1 MHIAL
6 IIISIL
12 LLLAVTAYIFTLSAV
27 RKKSENLNGEIRTLT
42 EENTA
47 LKLENAAVTSEL
59 RSKNELLR
67 EQKEQEEKNEQ
78 RFKTVFENIAAEILE
93 KKSERFN
100 KENSTQIKSILEPL
114 EKDIARFKEA
124 IEKNYVNETREKASL
139 SKELQQLMELNRQL
153 SSDADNLTKALKG
166 EKNNKMQGDWGEMI
180 LDTILS
186 NSGLKKDEHY
196 FCQESSRDE
205 NGNIIRP
212 DVIVRYPDGSEVII
226 DSKVSL
232 SAYSRFVAAE
242 DEDERSAA
250 LGDHIA
256 SVRRHITQLSEK
268 RYENREK
275 SLDFVMMFMPIEPA
289 YMAALGTDNS
299 LWEYA
304 YGRKILLVSPTHL
317 ITALKLIYDLWK
329 RDAQT
334 KNTIAIAEQ
343 GAKLYDKFAGFVD
356 DLEKIGANLDR
367 TSKSYGDAMT
377 KLRDGNGNLI
387 RQAEQLKKLGVKTK
401 KQLNIGAGEE
411 DEPSP
416 DSL

>member
-6 IIISIL
+6 VIISIL
-12 LLLAVTAYIFTLSAV
+12 LLLSVTACCRVFSAGN
-27 RKKSENLNGEIRTLT
+27 KKCQKLNGELRTLT

-47 LKLENAAVTSEL
+47 LKLDNTAILSEL
-59 RSKNELLR
+59 RSKNELLK
-67 EQKEQEEKNEQ
+67 EQKEQEERNEQ
-78 RFKTVFENIAAEILE
+78 RFKTIFENIAADILE

-100 KENSTQIKSILEPL
+100 KENSSQIKSILEPL
-114 EKDIARFKEA
+114 EKDIARFKET

-180 LDTILS
+180 LETILS
-186 NSGLKKDEHY
+186 NSGLKKGEHY
-196 FCQESSRDE
+196 FCQESSRNED
-205 NGNIIRP
+205 GNLIRP

-242 DEDERSAA
+242 DEEDRRTA
-250 LGDHIA
+250 LDDHIS
-256 SVRRHITQLSEK
+256 SVRRHIIQLSEK
-268 RYENREK
+268 KYESRNN

-343 GAKLYDKFAGFVD
+343 GSKLYDKFAGFVD
-356 DLEKIGANLDR
+356 DLEKIGANLER
-367 TSKSYGDAMT
+367 TSKSYDDAMT

-387 RQAEQLKKLGVKTK
+387 RQAERLKKLGVKTK
-401 KQLNIGAGEE
+401 KQLNIGAVDEE
-411 DEPSP
+411 RPSI
-416 DSL
+416 DDL